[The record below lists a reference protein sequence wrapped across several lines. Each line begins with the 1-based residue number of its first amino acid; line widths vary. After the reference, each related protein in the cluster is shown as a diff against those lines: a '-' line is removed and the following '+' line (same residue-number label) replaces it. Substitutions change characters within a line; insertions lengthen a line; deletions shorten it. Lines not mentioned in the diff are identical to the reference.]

1 MHSLGA
7 ILVLLGFL
15 LMSFANGMYSG
26 SGCGSNKPVPPAIN
40 PIKPAQTVILPGGKV
55 VPAKG
60 AGNQHTGGAAG
71 DTAGGAAGETI
82 VGTISD
88 VNCVNNEEF
97 IRRLNKK
104 LVNLNLQVTVTDYV
118 TDYNNGWVVSL
129 IDGDNNVVA
138 NIKCFRYPKPDGS
151 MWVGINS
158 FTSESH
164 RKRGLNLFLRAVVN
178 NVLHNIFKGLDMY
191 VYSSIANKV
200 SLYILQT
207 YFVIDYRVS
216 DIKND
221 VVLCRSSANIDCS
234 NIIIRRFLEKF
245 AE

>member
-15 LMSFANGMYSG
+15 LMSFANGMYSCRGGG
-26 SGCGSNKPVPPAIN
+26 SKEPVPPPIN

-55 VPAKG
+55 VPAKS
-60 AGNQHTGGAAG
+60 AGNQQTG
-71 DTAGGAAGETI
+71 GETI

-88 VNCVNNEEF
+88 VNCVNEEF

-129 IDGDNNVVA
+129 IDDDNNVIA

-151 MWVGINS
+151 TWVGINS

-200 SLYILQT
+200 SLYILRT
-207 YFVIDYRVS
+207 YFVIDYSVS

-221 VVLCRSSANIDCS
+221 VVLCRSSANIDRS
-234 NIIIRRFLEKF
+234 NNIISRFLEKF

>member
-15 LMSFANGMYSG
+15 LMSFANGMHRG
-26 SGCGSNKPVPPAIN
+26 SGGGSKEPVPPPIKH
-40 PIKPAQTVILPGGKV
+40 IKPAQTVILPGGKV
-55 VPAKG
+55 VPAKS
-60 AGNQHTGGAAG
+60 AGNQQTG
-71 DTAGGAAGETI
+71 GETI

-88 VNCVNNEEF
+88 VNCVNEEF

-104 LVNLNLQVTVTDYV
+104 LRKNSNLQVTVTDYV

-129 IDGDNNVVA
+129 IDDDNNVIA

-200 SLYILQT
+200 SLYILRT
-207 YFVIDYRVS
+207 YFVIDYSVS

-221 VVLCRSSANIDCS
+221 VVLCRSSANIDRS
-234 NIIIRRFLEKF
+234 NNIISRFLEKF